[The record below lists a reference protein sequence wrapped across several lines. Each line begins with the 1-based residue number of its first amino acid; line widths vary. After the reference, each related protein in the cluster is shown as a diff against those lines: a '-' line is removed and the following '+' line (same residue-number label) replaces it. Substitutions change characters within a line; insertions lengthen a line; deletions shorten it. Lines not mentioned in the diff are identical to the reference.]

1 MKGDFYEDILAI
13 RAAVSKH
20 MKNNAINDLK
30 KIIIIQYFENLW
42 FWIHC

>member
-20 MKNNAINDLK
+20 MKNNVINDLK
-30 KIIIIQYFENLW
+30 KFIIIQYFENIW